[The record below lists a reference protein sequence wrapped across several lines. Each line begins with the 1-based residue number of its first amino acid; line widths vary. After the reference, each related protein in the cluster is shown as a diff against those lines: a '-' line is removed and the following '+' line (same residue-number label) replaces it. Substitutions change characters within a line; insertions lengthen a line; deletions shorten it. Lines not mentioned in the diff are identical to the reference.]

1 MKSPAVSCCGKSGP
15 ASVDSLH
22 LRAPEQVCTEAD
34 LIRVVEIGRGDSAY
48 TETFLALLD
57 ERHAVYEGVSTP
69 AVTRMRAALLLAL
82 AHRALPT
89 SALPFVLEELET
101 AHDAWL
107 TAVAAHVLRKHPEPL
122 PSFAQPLLSAI
133 LYIRHR
139 DDIVRLEN
147 YGGHGPGGETTT
159 AMAEVMRTI
168 AWLGRCGVTCLPTLE
183 DLLAQCPGPATSAM
197 AANAIKAIRDD
208 DQAPPAECCGG
219 GEATRALPR
228 RAEKDISSLRLQDH
242 SGAELSF
249 ADAFH
254 GRPSIVVFF
263 YTRCDN
269 PAKCPLTMYKFG
281 SLQRL
286 LQDSGIG
293 DAIGTAA
300 ITYDP
305 EYDRAERLL
314 QYAHSW
320 GVKPSALHRV
330 LRTVGEFSALRE
342 YFELGV
348 NFGASG
354 IVNRHQLEAYVLDQQ
369 GQIAHVVARRRWDE
383 AELVRLATSLVGP
396 LSLGDPSGASNG
408 RASRVN

>member
-1 MKSPAVSCCGKSGP
+1 M
-15 ASVDSLH
+15 
-22 LRAPEQVCTEAD
+22 
-34 LIRVVEIGRGDSAY
+34 
-48 TETFLALLD
+48 
-57 ERHAVYEGVSTP
+57 
-69 AVTRMRAALLLAL
+69 
-82 AHRALPT
+82 
-89 SALPFVLEELET
+89 
-101 AHDAWL
+101 
-107 TAVAAHVLRKHPEPL
+107 
-122 PSFAQPLLSAI
+122 
-133 LYIRHR
+133 
-139 DDIVRLEN
+139 
-147 YGGHGPGGETTT
+147 
-159 AMAEVMRTI
+159 
-168 AWLGRCGVTCLPTLE
+168 
-183 DLLAQCPGPATSAM
+183 
-197 AANAIKAIRDD
+197 
-208 DQAPPAECCGG
+208 
-219 GEATRALPR
+219 
-228 RAEKDISSLRLQDH
+228 QDH

-286 LQDSGIG
+286 LQESELGDS
-293 DAIGTAA
+293 IGTAA